1 MYKAETPIYST
12 TLTITTISD
21 SLSFQIW
28 KYLNNWFCLCFHLNT
43 RSIQL
48 AAMFSY
54 KYTDNQMGD
63 FEILKIKQ
71 FCKRR
76 PVYSFICLMKIWYF
90 FTETCLHLI
99 MLKGD
104 MEIHFLD
111 RTVDHPIT
119 VRKLI
124 PSN

>member
-1 MYKAETPIYST
+1 
-12 TLTITTISD
+12 
-21 SLSFQIW
+21 
-28 KYLNNWFCLCFHLNT
+28 
-43 RSIQL
+43 
-48 AAMFSY
+48 
-54 KYTDNQMGD
+54 MGD
-63 FEILKIKQ
+63 FEILKVKS
-71 FCKRR
+71 FYKSR
-76 PVYSFICLMKIWYF
+76 PLYSFICLMKIWYF

-124 PSN
+124 PSTGPVWKTEAACSGKGHKCSTF